1 MAVQYANIMQSLNM
15 MLESRERREQ
25 AEEQAAL
32 QGLRLAQQDKQF
44 QQEYAL
50 KQQAFQMEQKK
61 FFIEQG
67 LMLQKQADDY
77 SAKAG
82 LALIRTEFIPLV
94 EAYMEPGKKEGEFAL
109 KGLSSKGTSDL
120 SKALQST
127 YGMPAEKSVVLANNL
142 ASLYLNA
149 EPDMGTLEN
158 TLAIYEDYTGI
169 KLKNADNFRLYRN
182 RWRELGEELDGI
194 RNNDYV
200 FDKQYGAIEQQDL
213 GVRQTQDLPTDTE
226 ESLTPIE
233 KVFDFSVDGIETA
246 KNQYY
251 DEYGAYADEEGATE
265 YIFNVFKNNPDL
277 NKGIGG
283 LNLSEPFGSYKNQ
296 YTSKENLS
304 TLRDIKKAYRKDKKI
319 INTELSNNQES
330 IRTIDNQIRK
340 IEEIIANQSTLQY
353 YGSNLTE
360 NYIEEQKETL
370 NKLLALRKLYEI
382 QVDSNEKEKSK
393 ISDSIDKLELYY
405 DKPVGFET
413 ERGGAFLTS
422 TGQTI
427 NK

>member
-15 MLESRERREQ
+15 MLESREKREQ

-67 LMLQKQADDY
+67 LMLQEQADEY
-77 SAKAG
+77 AAKEG

-94 EAYMEPGKKEGEFAL
+94 EAYMEAGKKEGEFAL
-109 KGLSSKGTSDL
+109 KGLSSGGTSDL
-120 SKALQST
+120 SRVLQST

-158 TLAIYEDYTGI
+158 TLAIYEDYTGT

-194 RNNDYV
+194 RNDDYV
-200 FDKQYGAIEQQDL
+200 FDKQYGAIKTTDL
-213 GVRQTQDLPTDTE
+213 GLRQTQDLPTDTE

-233 KVFDFSVDGIETA
+233 KVFDFSIDGIETA

-265 YIFNVFKNNPDL
+265 YIFNAFKNNPDL
-277 NKGIGG
+277 NKGISG

-319 INTELSNNQES
+319 INTELSNNEES
-330 IRTIDNQIRK
+330 ITTINNQIRK

-370 NKLLALRKLYEI
+370 KKLQALKKLYEI
-382 QVDSNEKEKSK
+382 QIESNEKEKSK
-393 ISDSIDKLELYY
+393 ISDSINKLELYY

-427 NK
+427 NR

>member
-67 LMLQKQADDY
+67 LMLQKQADDFA
-77 SAKAG
+77 AKAG

-94 EAYMEPGKKEGEFAL
+94 EAYMEPGKKEGEFSL
-109 KGLSSKGTSDL
+109 KGLQSGGTSDL
-120 SKALQST
+120 SKVLQST

-158 TLAIYEDYTGI
+158 TLAIYEDYTGT
-169 KLKNADNFRLYRN
+169 KLKNANDFRLYRN
-182 RWRELGEELDGI
+182 RWRELGEELDDI

-200 FDKQYGAIEQQDL
+200 FDKKYGAIETTGL
-213 GVRQTQDLPTDTE
+213 SSRQTKDLPLE
-226 ESLTPIE
+226 PSEFSEPLETPI
-233 KVFDFSVDGIETA
+233 VFDFSVDGIEFA

-251 DEYGAYADEEGATE
+251 DEYGVYADEQGATE
-265 YIFNVFKNNPDL
+265 YIFNAYKDNTDL
-277 NKGIGG
+277 NKTISGF
-283 LNLSEPFGSYKNQ
+283 NLSEPFGSYKNR

-304 TLRDIKKAYRKDKKI
+304 TIRDVKKAHQEDYKIAKQEFKD
-319 INTELSNNQES
+319 S
-330 IRTIDNQIRK
+330 
-340 IEEIIANQSTLQY
+340 
-353 YGSNLTE
+353 
-360 NYIEEQKETL
+360 KEG
-370 NKLLALRKLYEI
+370 LRKLNGLIEERKKSIGFY
-382 QVDSNEKEKSK
+382 SNNDFDNSYRVNAEKELKELEALRVLYKLAVKDSEEEKNKKLDKISK
-393 ISDSIDKLELYY
+393 IDRKQFDDEVDMPFMYGLY
-405 DKPVGFET
+405 
-413 ERGGAFLTS
+413 
-422 TGQTI
+422 
-427 NK
+427 